1 MLRTKKRLD
10 QNNRIEWSRKE
21 TKRRRRGRRSITM
34 KKREWGERERER
46 EREKERV
53 GKKQKRINNNN
64 KKKSKIGYWK
74 DNKDCVFEREGNTK
88 KRRRRRKVSSGSSK
102 RRRSPRENSGGHQT
116 SERDTKEH
124 GDVALPFTTG
134 RIVPPLDLLL
144 YLFINLYFLRL
155 LSRTRRRKLSR
166 LLYTFI

>member
-1 MLRTKKRLD
+1 MVKKR
-10 QNNRIEWSRKE
+10 NEK
-21 TKRRRRGRRSITM
+21 K
-34 KKREWGERERER
+34 KKRKTKYNNEEKGMGGERERER